1 MPLPTLTNTRVD
13 KLDAGDITGTAR
25 TSDSK
30 KFRSWVSNLDD
41 RMAQPLR
48 RAGGDELLARQATLH
63 VHLLPTEIVLVI
75 GRRPVVKERGHQPPI
90 GGVGRRDASA
100 VGLPMVR
107 DLDAEELR
115 ALWTP
120 PAAPFSRHSNFSSG
134 PVAPL
139 S

>member
-75 GRRPVVKERGHQPPI
+75 GSRPVVEERVTSHQLEEW
-90 GGVGRRDASA
+90 GA
-100 VGLPMVR
+100 VMPLP
-107 DLDAEELR
+107 
-115 ALWTP
+115 
-120 PAAPFSRHSNFSSG
+120 
-134 PVAPL
+134 
-139 S
+139 